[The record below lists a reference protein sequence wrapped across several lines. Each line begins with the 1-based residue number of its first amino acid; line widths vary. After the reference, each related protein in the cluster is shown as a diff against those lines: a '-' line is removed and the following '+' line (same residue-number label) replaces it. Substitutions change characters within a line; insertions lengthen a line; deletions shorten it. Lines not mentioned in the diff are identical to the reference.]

1 MSSQNPTA
9 LAALIAAIS
18 QLPPEWALT
27 PCVGKKNQ
35 WTGWN
40 KERLDR
46 ETLIAAIRSHTNN
59 EGKYTPWTGVSLV
72 TGPMSSGIMA
82 IDFDG
87 ETALG
92 KYEQL
97 SGGAPLPM
105 TRSWT
110 SGKPGHFQ
118 ILLRVPPAQW
128 SDLKP
133 LKFHIFNSKLRE
145 NLGLS
150 QQELAELVSEVGE
163 EVRPKQIADW
173 ESGSLQPIPAAIGK
187 KIAEI
192 FGMTGSDPTEKLEFR
207 WNQCSTLPPSIH
219 PDTKAPYYW
228 ENWDENYDWENWEE
242 FVPIAPDWVLDLM
255 NDSQQSEPTADTRR
269 LSEILLDDI
278 LPKLDAESFYGE
290 HVKLKKSGKNLVG
303 LCPFHTE
310 KTPSFTVDQT
320 EKFFKCFGCDAKGG
334 PVQFLHQIG
343 GGSGSPSGKDFVE
356 VVRQLAARV
365 GVRILDR
372 VNDRTELPKHQKQ
385 PINNSKVPLQS
396 EPVNLRAEV
405 QKIYD
410 SNLTGSRLSE
420 AILSLSKNG
429 SSKEIWKLYYE
440 IAEEIETE
448 ETRVE
453 RSGEVLSLLSIG
465 ERRFALGNCL
475 HPSLAEPINK
485 VASWMGVDPEA
496 VLTHLLPITAGLID
510 PHSRIVAK
518 ECINFAEPFLLY
530 TGVSALSGSRKTPL
544 LNLVKNPLVSLQASE
559 DLRYSEALKQY
570 QEELQESKKSKNNDN
585 PPPEP
590 PKPPREFY
598 VDNITTESIDK
609 IKGQQPD
616 CGLSLIK
623 DELSALFASHGAY
636 KGGKGSDKESFLSGW
651 NGGGIKKNRCSDDSR
666 VSLSHDSL
674 SVTGGIQPDKIRSLL
689 GDFTDAQGEWARFLW
704 YHQPMRPYK
713 IPRNNS
719 RYDLGELLESIYRKI
734 LDLPVLKLRF
744 DKQGQTYFDDWHDE
758 KDEQKRA
765 ETKPGLQAA
774 IAKMP
779 GQAVR
784 LIGLLHVLWEI
795 AEGKNEVS
803 AIVPLEI
810 VKSGCDL
817 AEFYLGQVTKLQ
829 SDGEVPEPTPI
840 FTALLEKANE
850 IGSLTAS
857 QAKKA
862 IWCLRKATPAKI
874 RQAFS
879 ELAAMGLAYVQGTG
893 SKLVLIS
900 KELMSNKNHQQQ
912 SNPSSARIPDFDTPK
927 ELRIVDE
934 VLMNHQ
940 QSESFIQQGIQD
952 IKHQT
957 VDGVNGVDKFS
968 LAETNIQSLKVELD
982 NGAIY
987 EPIEKSTTIINTST
1001 TSTVCPQTHIPQESQ
1016 TVEEFSVPASTV
1028 EESSIVAV
1036 DPQTATFPID
1046 GQVIRLGQWVD
1057 ARAIGW
1063 NDEGTQLVV
1072 EYLRPSGD
1080 IGEILAFPER
1090 FAPIEPITLPALEAA
1105 PAPET
1110 TAEPELETEPI
1121 ALPAT
1126 LAQPTDTS
1134 SEAQPELADPDAE
1147 AIAPEDAAKMREI
1160 ALVWWPELYH
1170 PETLQSLVTQMFG
1183 WNAPADKYSA
1193 VQIAQWLQGE
1203 DELVKYRIG
1212 EIMAIGLAD
1221 NCEADAK
1228 E

>member
-1 MSSQNPTA
+1 MSPNNSAA

-18 QLPPEWALT
+18 QMPPEWALT
-27 PCVGKKNQ
+27 PCVEKKNL
-35 WTGWN
+35 WPAWN
-40 KERLDR
+40 SSKLDR
-46 ETLIAAIRSHTNN
+46 NLLIDAIANQRNHAGKHTA
-59 EGKYTPWTGVSLV
+59 WTGVSLIS
-72 TGPMSSGIMA
+72 GPLSGGVMA

-87 ETALG
+87 ESALG
-92 KYEQL
+92 KYEEL
-97 SGGAPLPM
+97 SGGSPLPM
-105 TRSWT
+105 TRMWT

-118 ILLRVPPAQW
+118 ILLRVPQAQW

-133 LKFHIFNSKLRE
+133 LKFHILNAKLRE

-150 QQELAELVSEVGE
+150 QEELAERVGE
-163 EVRPKQIADW
+163 GVRPKQIADW

-242 FVPIAPDWVLDLM
+242 FVPIAPDWVLNLM
-255 NDSQQSEPTADTRR
+255 RDGSLQPPATDTRE
-269 LSEILLDDI
+269 LSQILLDDI
-278 LPKLDAESFYGE
+278 LPKLDAKSFYGE
-290 HVKLKKSGKNLVG
+290 RVKLKKSGKNLVG

-310 KTPSFTVDQT
+310 KTPSFTVDPT

-356 VVRQLAARV
+356 VVRQLGDRV
-365 GVRILDR
+365 GVKIPDR
-372 VNDRTELPKHQKQ
+372 AGALAGDRADSPRQQKQ
-385 PINNSKVPLQS
+385 PINNNKVSLQS

-420 AILSLSKNG
+420 AILKRAKNG
-429 SSKEIWKLYYE
+429 SGNSKEIWRLYYE

-475 HPSLAEPINK
+475 HPTLAEPINK

-510 PHSRIVAK
+510 PHSRIIAK

-544 LNLVKNPLVSLQASE
+544 LNLVKSPLVALQACE

-570 QEELQESKKSKNNDN
+570 EEELQEFKKSKNNDN

-734 LDLPVLKLRF
+734 LDLPALKLRF

-795 AEGKNEVS
+795 AEGNQEVR
-803 AIVPLEI
+803 ATVPLEI
-810 VKSGCDL
+810 VKSGCNL

-850 IGSLTAS
+850 VGSLTAS

-862 IWCLRKATPAKI
+862 IWCLRKSTPDKI
-874 RQAFS
+874 RQLFQ
-879 ELAAMGLAYVQGTG
+879 ELAQMGLAAIEGAG
-893 SKLVLIS
+893 CKLKLVS
-900 KELMSNKNHQQQ
+900 KQLRGFLE
-912 SNPSSARIPDFDTPK
+912 IPVTT
-927 ELRIVDE
+927 
-934 VLMNHQ
+934 
-940 QSESFIQQGIQD
+940 ES
-952 IKHQT
+952 
-957 VDGVNGVDKFS
+957 
-968 LAETNIQSLKVELD
+968 
-982 NGAIY
+982 
-987 EPIEKSTTIINTST
+987 
-1001 TSTVCPQTHIPQESQ
+1001 IPQQ
-1016 TVEEFSVPASTV
+1016 
-1028 EESSIVAV
+1028 
-1036 DPQTATFPID
+1036 
-1046 GQVIRLGQWVD
+1046 
-1057 ARAIGW
+1057 
-1063 NDEGTQLVV
+1063 
-1072 EYLRPSGD
+1072 
-1080 IGEILAFPER
+1080 
-1090 FAPIEPITLPALEAA
+1090 
-1105 PAPET
+1105 
-1110 TAEPELETEPI
+1110 
-1121 ALPAT
+1121 
-1126 LAQPTDTS
+1126 
-1134 SEAQPELADPDAE
+1134 
-1147 AIAPEDAAKMREI
+1147 
-1160 ALVWWPELYH
+1160 
-1170 PETLQSLVTQMFG
+1170 PETLTNSEEPVQDR
-1183 WNAPADKYSA
+1183 PAVEISEDMGFVGHDLNNQEQPFDINQTEQLA
-1193 VQIAQWLQGE
+1193 QI
-1203 DELVKYRIG
+1203 
-1212 EIMAIGLAD
+1212 
-1221 NCEADAK
+1221 
-1228 E
+1228 